1 MRRPVSKSLHLTIL
15 GHLSS
20 ANCHPP
26 GVAGKVAG
34 KIIQHAVCLPSALG
48 EIRCETSPA

>member
-20 ANCHPP
+20 ATCHPP
-26 GVAGKVAG
+26 GVAGEVAG
-34 KIIQHAVCLPSALG
+34 QIIQHPVCLPSALG